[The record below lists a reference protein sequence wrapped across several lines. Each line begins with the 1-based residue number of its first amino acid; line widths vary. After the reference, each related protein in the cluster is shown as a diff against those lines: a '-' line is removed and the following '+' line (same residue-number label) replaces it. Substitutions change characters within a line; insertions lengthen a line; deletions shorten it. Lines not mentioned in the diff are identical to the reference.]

1 MRKHLKTTFAIAAL
15 ASGLLATAT
24 VLAHESGSQKSSMMG
39 HEMMGQGM
47 MDQSQMMGGGMM
59 NMMGQMSRMMETCNE
74 MMQSGMGGHGET
86 NDPSPALEDKE

>member
-24 VLAHESGSQKSSMMG
+24 VLAHESGSQKSA
-39 HEMMGQGM
+39 
-47 MDQSQMMGGGMM
+47 
-59 NMMGQMSRMMETCNE
+59 MMGQMSQMMKTCNE

-86 NDPSPALEDKE
+86 KDPSPELENKG

>member
-39 HEMMGQGM
+39 QGM
-47 MDQSQMMGGGMM
+47 MDKSQMMGSGMM
-59 NMMGQMSRMMETCNE
+59 NMMGLMSQMMKTCNE

-86 NDPSPALEDKE
+86 KDPSPELENKG